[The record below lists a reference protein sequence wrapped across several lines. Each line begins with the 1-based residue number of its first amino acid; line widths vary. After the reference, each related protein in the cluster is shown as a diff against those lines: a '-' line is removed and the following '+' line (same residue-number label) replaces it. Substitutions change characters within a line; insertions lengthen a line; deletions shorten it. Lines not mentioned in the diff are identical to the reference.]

1 MAWLFPRVRKR
12 LRRFEETSMR
22 FTLRRK
28 TLQIVSYETKE
39 QKNENLYE
47 NDFTKIAAILNHT
60 KE

>member
-1 MAWLFPRVRKR
+1 
-12 LRRFEETSMR
+12 MR